1 MRYVKFLALLLLFF
15 FTMALFA
22 QNMEALAEPLELR
35 FGLFGTQWFYVSQPI
50 YLCLL
55 VVLVLGGFLT
65 MLFFLAERMR
75 LSRSLGRCRG
85 RLASLEQE
93 VNSLRNLP
101 LEDQG
106 RPFSAASSSASSP
119 ASSTLDDDEDDETG
133 RGA

>member
-22 QNMEALAEPLELR
+22 QNMEALAQPLDLG
-35 FGLFGTQWFYVSQPI
+35 FSLFGRQWFYFSQPI

-55 VVLVLGGFLT
+55 GILVLGGILT

-75 LSRSLGRCRG
+75 LSRSLGRCRS
-85 RLASLEQE
+85 RLSSLEQE

-106 RPFSAASSSASSP
+106 RPFSSAPAAS
-119 ASSTLDDDEDDETG
+119 LDEDDDDETG
-133 RGA
+133 QGA